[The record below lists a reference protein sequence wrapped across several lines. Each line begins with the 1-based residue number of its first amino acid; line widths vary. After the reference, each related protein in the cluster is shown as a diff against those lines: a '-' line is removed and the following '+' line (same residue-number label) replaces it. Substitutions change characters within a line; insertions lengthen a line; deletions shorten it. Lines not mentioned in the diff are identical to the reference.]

1 MHVFS
6 ALLGGYGL
14 KGGNLLFYPRT
25 LTLGAP
31 EFLLAVFG
39 NRNCYGER
47 LVALL
52 THEFIYGHG
61 KPLLADDTHQYYF
74 FINNT
79 FYCQYCQSILHC
91 SKCKS

>member
-1 MHVFS
+1 MRVFS

-14 KGGNLLFYPRT
+14 KGGNLLFHPRA

-39 NRNCYGER
+39 NRNCHGER
-47 LVALL
+47 LIALF
-52 THEFIYGHG
+52 THELIYGHG
-61 KPLLADDTHQYYF
+61 KPLLTDETHQCYTLKD
-74 FINNT
+74 NT
-79 FYCQYCQSILHC
+79 VFCQYCQRILGC